1 MVIDYSKWDKLE
13 LSDDSDVE
21 VHPNVDKKSFI
32 RWKQRDI
39 HEKREQ
45 MKHNIE
51 QLEVST
57 EMNTDLLKRI
67 DQLISVGEKGEEK
80 LSGDIASAVAIANR
94 GFDKDK
100 PESATAD
107 EQHNYTEMLENLME
121 QVRDGVKDAED
132 KEKATLQ
139 KIKEHRQKLDDVLK
153 DQFKQLEEL
162 REERSKH
169 ILSEDIHT
177 GFDSTQITHK
187 PKETE
192 KKKQTKEQVEVLN
205 PGAEGPSSSTPPPPQ
220 QQQKSAAE
228 AEEDDE
234 VQASP
239 DTLEFGKIAI
249 GEYSKCYAYLTS
261 HPNIISEQEKD
272 GLMMEAFQQQL
283 AGNEVSM
290 RRIVHNALLIQYC
303 HTLGPDGVRMFFSKI
318 NDKNHPAYN
327 AFIKDVDF
335 TVNHIKQRCEVI
347 SQERQDQ
354 QENVEQIQLH
364 AVDPNTEIVVN
375 VPDSTNPD
383 AMAVYNSFS
392 TEMRTAI
399 ESKQLDE
406 INKVLAEMSVEDAE
420 ELVKKFD
427 ECGVL
432 SVEEKIYDATEWQ
445 KEKQRLQEEEATTGA
460 SNPKVEEM
468 D

>member
-13 LSDDSDVE
+13 LSDDSDIE

-45 MKHNIE
+45 MKHNIQ

-80 LSGDIASAVAIANR
+80 LSGDISSAVAIANR

-100 PESATAD
+100 PENATAD

-121 QVRDGVKDAED
+121 QVRDGVKDSDD
-132 KEKATLQ
+132 KEKATLE
-139 KIKEHRQKLDDVLK
+139 KIKEHRQKLDEVLK

-162 REERSKH
+162 QEERSRH

-187 PKETE
+187 PAETE
-192 KKKQTKEQVEVLN
+192 KKKQTKEQIEVLN
-205 PGAEGPSSSTPPPPQ
+205 PGAEASSSSSSAPPQ
-220 QQQKSAAE
+220 QKSVAE
-228 AEEDDE
+228 AEEDED

-239 DTLEFGKIAI
+239 DTVEFGKIPI
-249 GEYSKCYAYLTS
+249 GEYSKCYSYLIS
-261 HPNIISEQEKD
+261 HPNVISEQEKD

-290 RRIVHNALLIQYC
+290 RRTVHNALLIQYC

-347 SQERQDQ
+347 ANERSDQ

-392 TEMRTAI
+392 SEMRTAI

-420 ELVKKFD
+420 DLVKKFD

-445 KEKQRLQEEEATTGA
+445 KEKQRLQEEEAA
-460 SNPKVEEM
+460 SSSNPKVEEM

>member
-13 LSDDSDVE
+13 LSDDSDIE
-21 VHPNVDKKSFI
+21 VHPNVDKNSFI

-45 MKHNIE
+45 MKHNIQ

-80 LSGDIASAVAIANR
+80 LSGDISSAVAIANK

-107 EQHNYTEMLENLME
+107 DQHNYTEMLENLME
-121 QVRDGVKDAED
+121 QVHDGVKSADD
-132 KEKATLQ
+132 TEKATLE

-162 REERSKH
+162 REERGRH

-192 KKKQTKEQVEVLN
+192 SKKQAKEQIEVLN
-205 PGAEGPSSSTPPPPQ
+205 PGAEEGSSAPPPPQ
-220 QQQKSAAE
+220 PKSVAE
-228 AEEDDE
+228 AEEDDD

-239 DTLEFGKIAI
+239 DTIEFGKIPI
-249 GEYSKCYAYLTS
+249 GEYAKNYAYLTS

-375 VPDSTNPD
+375 LPDSGNPD
-383 AMAVYNSFS
+383 AMAVYDSFT
-392 TEMRTAI
+392 TEMRNAI

-406 INKVLAEMSVEDAE
+406 INKVLAEMPVEEAE

-445 KEKQRLQEEEATTGA
+445 KEKQRLQQEEERTASS